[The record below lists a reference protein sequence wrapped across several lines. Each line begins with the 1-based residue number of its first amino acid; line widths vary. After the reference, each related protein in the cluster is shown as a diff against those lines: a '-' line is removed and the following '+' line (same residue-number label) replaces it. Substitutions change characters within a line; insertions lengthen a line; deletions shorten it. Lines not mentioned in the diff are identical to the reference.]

1 MATDPKYL
9 RKISC
14 FSGLS
19 DEQLEK
25 LARISN
31 ALCYPAHHTLFE
43 EGKPGKHLYFLVKGE
58 VEVFY
63 NIGESGQVRVDTV
76 SDEEM
81 VGCAALVEPF
91 TYTATERSLTEV
103 EMLEIDAEALREM
116 MREDCWLGFSI
127 QQSVIR
133 LLMDRIL
140 NFRLAC

>member
-9 RKISC
+9 RNISC

-19 DEQLEK
+19 AEQLEK

-31 ALCYPAHHTLFE
+31 ALCYPAQHTLFE

-103 EMLEIDAEALREM
+103 EVLEIDAETLREM
-116 MREDCWLGFSI
+116 MREDCRLGFSI
-127 QQSVIR
+127 QQSVIS
-133 LLMDRIL
+133 LLMDRIT